1 MSQHILHNKHTMSIC
16 KVLDQKQEVTANMN
30 ISCSFWLKYN
40 QDKNTSGFLP
50 RRVHWAFVSNTLV
63 TIMTSYLLMILTFHS
78 ITSRCFDP
86 PL

>member
-16 KVLDQKQEVTANMN
+16 KVLDQKQEVRTNMN

-40 QDKNTSGFLP
+40 QDNNTSGFLQ
-50 RRVHWAFVSNTLV
+50 RRIHGTFVSNTLV

-78 ITSRCFDP
+78 IT
-86 PL
+86 